1 MTATADLLNS
11 IDKLRTH
18 AAQFIDESFRL
29 ILEGEAL
36 GGSVNEDIQ
45 QVISLAT
52 ELGVGVPTLIISDE
66 SACAADLADSAYDDE
81 PWRLVFGKK
90 QLAERMRM
98 RDDETTL
105 LFFTVEGFHQWL
117 ASTDPF
123 LYPMGSGSEPDLAK
137 PTTVRVHGL
146 QEGFGGPLLWVL
158 PTEGDAP
165 AVVATKLPDF
175 SEVHG
180 LIHTNALKP
189 LRVCPAAYALTWGNL
204 TSAEAAPLIK
214 LSARVLSA
222 CLVQELRRV
231 DDRYE
236 VTLRGTKRLSLPL
249 FDDETVTC
257 ETLHRLIE
265 AVRWVYEERPET
277 RLRLVMD
284 RLSIDIEPGLSLL
297 SGVDKYL
304 AAALQQARDSYAF
317 VILERKDAYHKEVR
331 ELMKDMKSQ
340 ADLYAAK
347 VRDLVSSLTRDV
359 LGILVFIGFSFI
371 GKFDQKNLQALLKS
385 AELALLVK
393 VLACYLLLSLV
404 LQLSSQWRDAKLA
417 FDESKT
423 WLDVLQHYSSQ
434 ADKRDRFLEPIG
446 KRRQTL
452 FLAMWIIA
460 AIYGFLA
467 LVTWNLP
474 FIVELLLAQ

>member
-1 MTATADLLNS
+1 MTATADLLNA
-11 IDKLRTH
+11 IDELRTH

-29 ILEGEAL
+29 IVEGEAL
-36 GGSVNEDIQ
+36 GGAVNADIRR
-45 QVISLAT
+45 VVDLAT
-52 ELGVGVPTLIISDE
+52 ELGVGAPSLIISD
-66 SACAADLADSAYDDE
+66 APADAADLAGTTYDDE
-81 PWRLVFGKK
+81 PWRLILGKAP
-90 QLAERMRM
+90 LAECMRA
-98 RDDETTL
+98 RDDEATL

-117 ASTDPF
+117 ARTDPF
-123 LYPMGSGSEPDLAK
+123 LYPSGNEPDLAK

-158 PTEGDAP
+158 PPEGDAP
-165 AVVATKLPDF
+165 DVVAAKLPDQ
-175 SEVHG
+175 SDVHG
-180 LIHTNALKP
+180 LIHTNAVRP
-189 LRVCPAAYALTWGNL
+189 LRVCPTAYALTWGNL
-204 TSAEAAPLIK
+204 AAAEAAPLVR
-214 LSARVLSA
+214 LSACVLSA

-249 FDDETVTC
+249 FDDGQVVTS
-257 ETLHRLIE
+257 ETLHGLIE

-284 RLSIDIEPGLSLL
+284 RLSIDIEPGQSLL
-297 SGVDKYL
+297 SGADKYL
-304 AAALQQARDSYAF
+304 SAALQQARDSYAF

-347 VRDLVSSLTRDV
+347 VRDLVNTLTRDV

-371 GKFDQKNLQALLKS
+371 GKFDQKNLHALLDS

-393 VLACYLLLSLV
+393 VLAGYLVLSYLLQVCS
-404 LQLSSQWRDAKLA
+404 QLRDADLA
-417 FDESKT
+417 YKESKT

-452 FLAMWIIA
+452 CVAMWIA
-460 AIYGFLA
+460 AFIYGFLA
-467 LVTWNLP
+467 LATWNLP

>member
-1 MTATADLLNS
+1 MTATADLLNA

-18 AAQFIDESFRL
+18 ATQFIDESFRL

-36 GGSVNEDIQ
+36 GGSVSADIQ
-45 QVISLAT
+45 QVISLAA
-52 ELGVGVPTLIISDE
+52 ELGIEIPTLIISDLPA
-66 SACAADLADSAYDDE
+66 SAADLADAAYDDE
-81 PWRLVFGKK
+81 PWRLIFGKR
-90 QLAERMRM
+90 QLAERMRT
-98 RDDETTL
+98 RDDEATL
-105 LFFTVEGFHQWL
+105 LFFTVEGFHHWL
-117 ASTDPF
+117 TSADPF
-123 LYPMGSGSEPDLAK
+123 LYPMGNEPDLAK

-158 PTEGDAP
+158 PSEGDAP
-165 AVVATKLPDF
+165 EVVAAKLPDL

-180 LIHTNALKP
+180 LIHTNAVKP

-204 TSAEAAPLIK
+204 TSAEAAPLIR

-222 CLVQELRRV
+222 CLVQELRLV
-231 DDRYE
+231 GDQYE

-249 FDDETVTC
+249 FDDEQTVTC
-257 ETLHRLIE
+257 ETLHGLIE

-277 RLRLVMD
+277 RLRLIMD
-284 RLSIDIEPGLSLL
+284 RLSIDIEPSLSLL

-371 GKFDQKNLQALLKS
+371 GKFDQKNLQVLLKS

-393 VLACYLLLSLV
+393 VLAGYLVLSFV

-434 ADKRDRFLEPIG
+434 ADKRDRFLKPIG

-452 FLAMWIIA
+452 FVAMWIIA
-460 AIYGFLA
+460 AIYGALV

>member
-1 MTATADLLNS
+1 MTATADLLNA
-11 IDKLRTH
+11 IDKLRAH

-36 GGSVNEDIQ
+36 GGSVNADIQ
-45 QVISLAT
+45 RVISLAT
-52 ELGVGVPTLIISDE
+52 ELGVGMPTLIISNAPAYAD
-66 SACAADLADSAYDDE
+66 DLADAAYDDE
-81 PWRLVFGKK
+81 PWRLIFGKT
-90 QLAERMRM
+90 QLAERMRT
-98 RDDETTL
+98 RDDEATL

-123 LYPMGSGSEPDLAK
+123 LYPMGSEPDLAK

-158 PTEGDAP
+158 PSEGDAP
-165 AVVATKLPDF
+165 AVVAAKLPEL

-180 LIHTNALKP
+180 LIHTNAVKP

-204 TSAEAAPLIK
+204 TAAEAVPLIR
-214 LSARVLSA
+214 LSACVLSA

-236 VTLRGTKRLSLPL
+236 VTIRGTKRLSLPL
-249 FDDETVTC
+249 FDDGQTVTC

-284 RLSIDIEPGLSLL
+284 RLSIDIEPGQTLL

-371 GKFDQKNLQALLKS
+371 GKFDQKNLQVLLKS

-393 VLACYLLLSLV
+393 VLAGYLVLSFI

-423 WLDVLQHYSSQ
+423 WLDLLQHYSSQ

-452 FLAMWIIA
+452 FAAMWITA
-460 AIYGFLA
+460 AIYGSLA
-467 LVTWNLP
+467 LATWNLP